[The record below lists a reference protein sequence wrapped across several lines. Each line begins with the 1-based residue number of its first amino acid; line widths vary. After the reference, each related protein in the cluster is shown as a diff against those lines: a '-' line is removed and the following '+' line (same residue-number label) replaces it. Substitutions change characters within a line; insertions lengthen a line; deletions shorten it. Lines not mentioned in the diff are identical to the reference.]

1 MKILKK
7 LSALLLAAA
16 MGISLMAC
24 SVTVQ
29 TEVTEEATDDVTV
42 RVGSLK
48 GPTTIGIVNMM
59 NNEESNYEFTMV
71 TEASELAAS
80 LNAGNIDIALIPA
93 NLAAKLYNTGN
104 ADIQVID
111 INTLGVL
118 YCVSG
123 DDSITSAADLEGR
136 TILTTGQGQTP
147 EYALRYILDSNGVT
161 DYELDFKSEATE
173 IAALLSEDPNQVAVL
188 PQPFVTAACAQNDAL
203 SVRFSLND
211 EWDLVSADSMMVT
224 GVTVARREFIENHP
238 IAVANFITDH
248 AASVA
253 ATYTDLETTA
263 QLVVDQG
270 IIGAVPVATNAIP
283 NCNIVCITGDEIISE
298 VGGYLEVL
306 YNQDPTSV
314 GGAVPGDDFYY
325 IAQ

>member
-1 MKILKK
+1 MKLIKK
-7 LSALLLAAA
+7 LTAALL
-16 MGISLMAC
+16 
-24 SVTVQ
+24 VTVMGLFLMTACAANNVE
-29 TEVTEEATDDVTV
+29 TEDDVTV

-59 NNEESNYEFTMV
+59 NQEDSAYEFTMV

-80 LNAGNIDIALIPA
+80 LNAGTVDIALIPA

-123 DDSITSAADLEGR
+123 DDSITCAADLEGR

-147 EYALRYILDSNGVT
+147 EYTLRYILEANGIT

-173 IAALLSEDPNQVAVL
+173 IAALLSEDPSQVAVL
-188 PQPFVTAACAQNDAL
+188 PQPFVTVACAQNDAL
-203 SVRFSLND
+203 SVCFSLND
-211 EWDLVSADSMMVT
+211 EWDIVSDSLLVT
-224 GVTVARREFIENHP
+224 GVTVARREFIEAHP
-238 IAVANFITDH
+238 AAISSFIADH
-248 AASVA
+248 EASVNSA
-253 ATYTDLETTA
+253 NNDIDTTA
-263 QLVVDQG
+263 QLVVDMG
-270 IIGAVPVATNAIP
+270 IVGAVPVATNAIP
-283 NCNIVCITGDEIISE
+283 NCNLVCIYGGDI
-298 VGGYLEVL
+298 VNQVTGYLVTL
-306 YNQDPTSV
+306 FTQDPTSV
-314 GGAVPGDDFYY
+314 GGAVPGDDFFY

>member
-1 MKILKK
+1 MNLIKKISTL
-7 LSALLLAAA
+7 ALVAA
-16 MGISLMAC
+16 MGLSLIAC
-24 SVTVQ
+24 STSKAP
-29 TEVTEEATDDVTV
+29 ETDDVTV
-42 RVGSLK
+42 RIGSLK
-48 GPTTIGIVNMM
+48 GPTTIGLVNMI
-59 NNEESNYEFTMV
+59 NEENSQYEFTMV

-80 LNAGNIDIALIPA
+80 LNAGTLDIALIPA

-123 DDSITSAADLEGR
+123 DSSITCAADLEGR

-147 EYALRYILDSNGVT
+147 EYTLRYILEANGVT

-173 IAALLSEDPNQVAVL
+173 IAALLSEDPSQVAVL
-188 PQPFVTAACAQNDAL
+188 PQPFVTVACAQNDSL
-203 SVRFSLND
+203 LIVFSLND
-211 EWDLVSADSMMVT
+211 EWDAVSDGSMMVT

-238 IAVANFITDH
+238 IAVNAFIEAHTESVLAANNDI
-248 AASVA
+248 A
-253 ATYTDLETTA
+253 TTA

-270 IIGAVPVATNAIP
+270 IVGAVPVATNAIP
-283 NCNIVCITGDEIISE
+283 NCNIVCITGDGIISAIN
-298 VGGYLEVL
+298 GYLEVL
-306 YNQDPTSV
+306 FNQDPTSV
-314 GGAVPGDDFYY
+314 GGAIPGDDFYY